1 MGYKLNGNT
10 IVIDVPFTD
19 SEGTSYPSNWLRNA
33 SDSEKAAVP
42 TGGITWVPDAP
53 YQDERFYFQP
63 GNIAK
68 PIADLKTVWINEQK
82 RLANG
87 ILESTDWMV
96 VRAAEGGT
104 ALPSATKTLRGN
116 VRTVS
121 KTREDQITAC
131 SDTDALSTLI
141 NTAEGESGGLTA
153 WPTS

>member
-1 MGYKLNGNT
+1 MAYKLNGNT
-10 IVIDVPFTD
+10 IYLHSAFTD
-19 SEGTSYPSNWLRNA
+19 SEGTNYPANWLSNA

-42 TGGITWVPDAP
+42 TGGVTWVADPP
-53 YQDERFYFQP
+53 YADKRFYVSSNSP
-63 GNIAK
+63 K
-68 PIADLKTVWINEQK
+68 PIADLKVYWINEQK
-82 RLANG
+82 RLAKG

-131 SDTDALSTLI
+131 SDTAALSTLI
-141 NTAEGESGGLTA
+141 NTTEGESGGLTA